1 MRELS
6 LKNTGKKTFA
16 FGENKVNRNC
26 SLEESWIWPEQV
38 TELVSSLIIGKSINV
53 CCGASALG
61 DVKVDLQP
69 LPELALKNNI
79 QIEDM
84 NDLPFED
91 DSFDTVISDPPW
103 KLPFFKRMRPFLE
116 CVRIC
121 KVGGRIIYN
130 SYHKPVSKYV
140 VLEKAYIRS
149 DNNWSNCLVIWI
161 FKKVREIEPTLSNA
175 ESGGKGGIKM
185 EKEDKDLPYEQ
196 TEKYRRLQRSF
207 ETDGSEG

>member
-1 MRELS
+1 MKLRGVEVNMETKPL
-6 LKNTGKKTFA
+6 
-16 FGENKVNRNC
+16 NRNC
-26 SLEESWIWPEQV
+26 KLEKSWIWPEQV

-103 KLPFFKRMRPFLE
+103 KLPFFKRMRPFFE

-130 SYHKPVSKYV
+130 SYNKPVSKYV

-149 DNNWSNCLVIWI
+149 DNNWSNCSVIWI